1 METWKRY
8 LVPGFVIRTVLI
20 GATYATGREVTEF
33 FLRYG
38 PMSAFV
44 GLLIT
49 TTIYSLF
56 CMLAFELARRFKV
69 LDYKSFCEVYMGRWW
84 FLYEFGFVFGVLL
97 TLATI
102 GAAAGE
108 FAHGSFNVSPLVGS
122 LVLMAIIGGLVYLG
136 TEKLERFMSIWSII
150 FYSLYAIMV
159 VIAVHNF
166 FGIMRTKLV
175 IEPVS
180 WDAVI
185 AAATYA
191 CFNCSILPVVIFVAR
206 HFQTKSDALIA
217 GALSGPLLMLPGL
230 ALLIILIPF
239 FPHVI
244 DAPLPITLVL
254 NALGIASLA
263 VIVKI
268 AIVIELAFNGA
279 ALLHGVNERIA
290 KSMEDRG
297 RKMPD
302 YLRSLIAL
310 TALVFSAYVADRI
323 GLIELVAA
331 GFRYGAYA
339 FLAIMILPLLTR
351 GFWML
356 FPRPGAAAN

>member
-1 METWKRY
+1 MAESWRQRY

-38 PMSAFV
+38 AMSAFV

-84 FLYEFGFVFGVLL
+84 FLYEIGFVMGVIL

-102 GAAAGE
+102 AAAGGE
-108 FAHGSFNVSPLVGS
+108 FAHDSLGSSPLVGS
-122 LVLMAIIGGLVYLG
+122 LGLVAVIAALVYLG
-136 TEKLERFMSIWSII
+136 TDRLERFMSIWSII
-150 FYSLYAIMV
+150 FYGLYALV
-159 VIAVHNF
+159 VVLAVYNLA
-166 FGIMRTKLV
+166 GGLREKLV
-175 IEPVS
+175 AGPVS
-180 WDAVI
+180 WDAIISAVL
-185 AAATYA
+185 YA

-230 ALLIILIPF
+230 ALLIVLVPF
-239 FPHVI
+239 LPQVI
-244 DAPLPITLVL
+244 EAPLPITLVL
-254 NALGIASLA
+254 NALGIPSIS

-268 AIVIELAFNGA
+268 AIVIELAFNGS

-290 KSMEDRG
+290 NALEEKG
-297 RKMPD
+297 RKMPQ
-302 YLRSLIAL
+302 YLRSVVAL
-310 TALVFSAYVADRI
+310 FALVFSAYVADRI
-323 GLIELVAA
+323 GLIELVSA
-331 GFRYGAYA
+331 GFRTGALA
-339 FLAIMILPLLTR
+339 FLAIMLLPLLTR

-356 FPRPGAAAN
+356 FPRRANS